1 MIFSLQTD
9 NDFLTIILFD
19 HHFYD
24 IFTSFGYTYIYLWN
38 YKKFEH
44 HLFSSDWHT
53 HVRAIIITLKSDLLI
68 VKTIIVVKSKRCI
81 KCGFLYRNIIRSV
94 ITTTRIHKLKILIK
108 YFTFL
113 FCQLAC
119 IMARCQLK
127 GIIQMQSSTPPFKPL
142 GVTLIICVTLAYE
155 KY

>member
-44 HLFSSDWHT
+44 YLFSSDWHT
-53 HVRAIIITLKSDLLI
+53 HVRTIIITLISDLLI
-68 VKTIIVVKSKRCI
+68 VKTIIVVKRKRRI
-81 KCGFLYRNIIRSV
+81 KCGFLYRNIIRNV
-94 ITTTRIHKLKILIK
+94 ITTTRIRKLKSCMSWLHIYISIFYLYTLYK
-108 YFTFL
+108 SL
-113 FCQLAC
+113 
-119 IMARCQLK
+119 
-127 GIIQMQSSTPPFKPL
+127 SSKTTNISHVEKALLQVFWPFSRF
-142 GVTLIICVTLAYE
+142 
-155 KY
+155 

>member
-53 HVRAIIITLKSDLLI
+53 HVRAIIITLISDLLI
-68 VKTIIVVKSKRCI
+68 VKTIIVVKRKWRI
-81 KCGFLYRNIIRSV
+81 KCGFLYRNIIRNV
-94 ITTTRIHKLKILIK
+94 ITTTRIRKLKSCMSWLHIYISIFYLYTLYKSLSSKTTNISHVVI
-108 YFTFL
+108 FL
-113 FCQLAC
+113 VDLVWDENFLNVF
-119 IMARCQLK
+119 L
-127 GIIQMQSSTPPFKPL
+127 
-142 GVTLIICVTLAYE
+142 
-155 KY
+155 